1 MRLLAGLI
9 GAPIYPTAEHAL
21 RVGVAV
27 TASALKDETSK
38 RRLLDHLTRHH
49 LLVRAIGKEHHD
61 LDLVAGHPEVMP
73 GHEEL
78 AEQLLQIIHDFE
90 ENGIPLQ
97 AGIDVLRHI
106 QKKLETEQSKR
117 NVLRKVDL
125 GVLRDLNAEF
135 PNMIPS
141 LIELMGHYS
150 KEELAEALSPPEQ
163 DARNPKWPSPGQ
175 RLPRRNPGPRR

>member
-1 MRLLAGLI
+1 M
-9 GAPIYPTAEHAL
+9 
-21 RVGVAV
+21 
-27 TASALKDETSK
+27 
-38 RRLLDHLTRHH
+38 
-49 LLVRAIGKEHHD
+49 
-61 LDLVAGHPEVMP
+61 DLVAGHPEVVP
-73 GHEEL
+73 GQEAL
-78 AEQLLQIIHDFE
+78 AEQLLQITRDFK

-141 LIELMGHYS
+141 LMELMGHYS

-175 RLPRRNPGPRR
+175 RRS